1 MSETLTRTNELR
13 VILTPPGNDP
23 VPVARGDHGDEMTRN
38 TTGRLSGR
46 LLRPRTQDHSQH

>member
-23 VPVARGDHGDEMTRN
+23 VPVAHGDHGEEPTGHKTR
-38 TTGRLSGR
+38 RLSGR